1 MLLKNIVSYLGCGY
15 YREVKKNC
23 DGKFEIESLKELF
36 NKILPFLDKYSLIG
50 AKAKDYLCFKEV
62 AELMKEGAHLTY
74 SGLSLIKQIKS
85 RMNKNID

>member
-1 MLLKNIVSYLGCGY
+1 MQSLIKIFGCGGIY
-15 YREVKKNC
+15 NQTISGNVQ
-23 DGKFEIESLKELF
+23 DFIVTKFSDITD
-36 NKILPFLDKYSLIG
+36 KIIPFFEANPLQG
-50 AKAKDYLCFKEV
+50 AKSKEFANFKEV